1 MRWTYTQGIP
11 GTPPRDEQQMLH
23 WEGQRGEQG
32 KLKIMF
38 ICTGNTCRSPMA
50 KALMERAARDLKV
63 QDKIICD
70 SAGLAAA
77 PRRGANQTAILA
89 AQELG
94 MDLTGHC
101 AKQATPQMLLEMD
114 AVAVMTPDQ
123 YAFLKEHLPQME
135 GKIYLPE
142 KGIPDPFGG
151 TLEDYRR
158 CLDRLNR
165 WVRKLLLELLE
176 KEKGQGNV

>member
-1 MRWTYTQGIP
+1 
-11 GTPPRDEQQMLH
+11 
-23 WEGQRGEQG
+23 
-32 KLKIMF
+32 
-38 ICTGNTCRSPMA
+38 
-50 KALMERAARDLKV
+50 
-63 QDKIICD
+63 
-70 SAGLAAA
+70 
-77 PRRGANQTAILA
+77 
-89 AQELG
+89 